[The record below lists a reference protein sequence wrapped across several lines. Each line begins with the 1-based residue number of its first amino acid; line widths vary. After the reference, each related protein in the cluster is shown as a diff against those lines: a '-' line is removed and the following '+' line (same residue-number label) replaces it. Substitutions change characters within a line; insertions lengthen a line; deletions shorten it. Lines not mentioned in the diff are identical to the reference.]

1 MKKYQAYL
9 IDLDGTIYAGSKRYP
24 KARAFVERLQAAHMP
39 FKFVTNNTTKLP
51 VDVVANLADNHDIHV
66 TTDNVY
72 TAGLAT
78 ADFLAQRADER
89 DQEPRTVYVVGEIG
103 LAQALAAKGFTVDEA
118 HPTYVVVGLDSDVTY
133 EKFAKAILAIRSGS
147 TFIGTNSDSNI
158 PKARGLMPG
167 AGALVDLVRYATQTA
182 PIFVGKPEPILLQNS
197 LAQMG
202 VAPEHALMIGDNYQ
216 TDILAG
222 IHAGVD
228 TLLTY
233 TGVSTPEQVAAAA
246 VQPTYTV
253 PDLAHW
259 DLEAGPLD

>member
-1 MKKYQAYL
+1 MKDYQAYL
-9 IDLDGTIYAGSKRYP
+9 IDLDGTVYAGSKRYP
-24 KARAFVERLQAAHMP
+24 AAKRFIERLQATGTA

-51 VDVVANLADNHDIHV
+51 VDVVANLANNHDIHV

-78 ADFLAQRADER
+78 ADFL
-89 DQEPRTVYVVGEIG
+89 DQHAGDGERTVYVVGEIG
-103 LAQALAAKGFTVDEA
+103 LRQALTAKGFTVDEE
-118 HPTYVVVGLDSDVTY
+118 HPRYVVVGLDSDVTY

-182 PIFVGKPEPILLQNS
+182 PIFVGKPEPIILQNS
-197 LAQMG
+197 LTQLG
-202 VAPEHALMIGDNYQ
+202 IAPENALMVGDNYQ

-228 TLLTY
+228 TLLVY
-233 TGVSTPEQVAAAA
+233 TGVSTPEQVAQEKI
-246 VQPTYTV
+246 QPTYTI
-253 PDLAHW
+253 PSLDQW
-259 DLEAGPLD
+259 DLEVGPRE

>member
-9 IDLDGTIYAGSKRYP
+9 IDLDGTIYAGAKRYP
-24 KARAFVERLQAAHMP
+24 KAKAFVERLQAAQIP

-51 VDVVANLADNHDIHV
+51 VDVVTNLADNHDIHV

-78 ADFLAQRADER
+78 ADYLDQRAGATGK
-89 DQEPRTVYVVGEIG
+89 RTVYVVGEIG
-103 LAQALAAKGFTVDEA
+103 LHQALAAKGFTVDEE
-118 HPTYVVVGLDSDVTY
+118 HPEYVVVGLDSDVTY

-167 AGALVDLVRYATQTA
+167 AGALVDLVRYATQTD
-182 PIFVGKPEPILLQNS
+182 PIFIGKPEPILLENALHQ
-197 LAQMG
+197 LG
-202 VAPEHALMIGDNYQ
+202 VAADQAIMVGDNYQ

-233 TGVSTPEQVAAAA
+233 TGVSTPEQVAQQKI
-246 VQPTYTV
+246 QPTYTV
-253 PDLAHW
+253 SALDRW
-259 DLEAGPLD
+259 DLEVGPRD

>member
-1 MKKYQAYL
+1 MKDYQAYL
-9 IDLDGTIYAGSKRYP
+9 IDLDGTVYAGSKRYP
-24 KARAFVERLQAAHMP
+24 AAKRFVERLQAVGTA

-51 VDVVANLADNHDIHV
+51 VDVVANLADNHDIYV

-78 ADFLAQRADER
+78 ADFLDQRAGDG
-89 DQEPRTVYVVGEIG
+89 DRTVYVVGEIG
-103 LAQALAAKGFTVDEA
+103 LRQALMAKGFTVDEE
-118 HPTYVVVGLDSDVTY
+118 HPRYVVVGLDSDVTY

-167 AGALVDLVRYATQTA
+167 AGALVDLVRYATQTS
-182 PIFVGKPEPILLQNS
+182 PIFVGKPEPIILQNS
-197 LAQMG
+197 LAQLG
-202 VAPEHALMIGDNYQ
+202 VAPQDALMVGDNYQ

-228 TLLTY
+228 TLLAY
-233 TGVSTPEQVAAAA
+233 TGVSTPEQVAQETI
-246 VQPTYTV
+246 QPTYTV
-253 PDLAHW
+253 SSLDHW
-259 DLEAGPLD
+259 DLEVGPRE

>member
-1 MKKYQAYL
+1 MKDYQAYL
-9 IDLDGTIYAGSKRYP
+9 IDLDGTVYAGSKRYP
-24 KARAFVERLQAAHMP
+24 AAKRFVERLQAAGTA

-51 VDVVANLADNHDIHV
+51 IDVVANLADNHDIHV

-78 ADFLAQRADER
+78 ADFLDQRAGSGE
-89 DQEPRTVYVVGEIG
+89 RTVYVVGEIG
-103 LAQALAAKGFTVDEA
+103 LRQALAAKGFTVDEE
-118 HPTYVVVGLDSDVTY
+118 HPRYVVVGLDSDVTY

-182 PIFVGKPEPILLQNS
+182 PIFVGKPEPIILQNS
-197 LAQMG
+197 LTQLG
-202 VAPEHALMIGDNYQ
+202 IAPKDALMVGDNYQ

-233 TGVSTPEQVAAAA
+233 TGVSTPEQVAQEKI
-246 VQPTYTV
+246 QPTYTV
-253 PDLAHW
+253 SSLDQW
-259 DLEAGPLD
+259 DLEVGPCE

>member
-1 MKKYQAYL
+1 MKDYQAYL
-9 IDLDGTIYAGSKRYP
+9 IDLDGTVYAGSKRYP
-24 KARAFVERLQAAHMP
+24 AAKRFVERLQAAGTA

-78 ADFLAQRADER
+78 ADFLDQRAGDGE
-89 DQEPRTVYVVGEIG
+89 RTVYVVGEIG
-103 LAQALAAKGFTVDEA
+103 LRQALAAKGFTVDEE
-118 HPTYVVVGLDSDVTY
+118 HPRYVVVGLDSDVTY

-167 AGALVDLVRYATQTA
+167 AGALVDLVRYATQTS
-182 PIFVGKPEPILLQNS
+182 PIFVGKPEPIILQNS
-197 LAQMG
+197 LMQLG
-202 VAPEHALMIGDNYQ
+202 IAPEDALMVGDNYQ

-233 TGVSTPEQVAAAA
+233 TGVSTPEQVAQETI
-246 VQPTYTV
+246 QPTYTV
-253 PDLAHW
+253 SSLDQW
-259 DLEAGPLD
+259 DLEVGPRE

>member
-1 MKKYQAYL
+1 MKNYQAYL
-9 IDLDGTIYAGSKRYP
+9 IDLDGTVYAGSKRYP
-24 KARAFVERLQAAHMP
+24 KAKAFVERIQAAHIP

-78 ADFLAQRADER
+78 ADFLDQRAGKTGK
-89 DQEPRTVYVVGEIG
+89 RTVYVVGEIG
-103 LAQALAAKGFTVDEA
+103 LNQALAAKGFTVDED
-118 HPTYVVVGLDSDVTY
+118 HPEYVVVGLDSDVTY

-167 AGALVDLVRYATQTA
+167 AGALVDLVRYATQTD
-182 PIFVGKPEPILLQNS
+182 PIFVGKPEPIILQNS
-197 LAQMG
+197 LEMMG
-202 VAPEHALMIGDNYQ
+202 IAPDQALMVGDNYQ

-222 IHAGVD
+222 IRAGVD

-233 TGVSTPEQVAAAA
+233 TGVSTPEQVAQQS

-253 PDLAHW
+253 PDLVHW
-259 DLEAGPLD
+259 DIEVGPID

>member
-1 MKKYQAYL
+1 VKKYQAYL

-24 KARAFVERLQAAHMP
+24 KAKAFVERLQAAHVP

-78 ADFLAQRADER
+78 ADFLDRRAG
-89 DQEPRTVYVVGEIG
+89 QTGKRTVYVVGEIG
-103 LAQALAAKGFTVDEA
+103 LKQALAAKGFTVDED
-118 HPTYVVVGLDSDVTY
+118 HPEYVVVGLDSDVTY

-167 AGALVDLVRYATQTA
+167 AGALVDMVRYATQQD
-182 PIFVGKPEPILLQNS
+182 PIFVGKPEPIILNNS
-197 LAQMG
+197 LAQLG
-202 VAPEHALMIGDNYQ
+202 IAADQALMVGDNYQ

-233 TGVSTPEQVAAAA
+233 TGVSTPAQVAQQAI
-246 VQPTYTV
+246 QPTYTV

-259 DLEAGPLD
+259 DLEAGPID

>member
-1 MKKYQAYL
+1 MKNYQAYL
-9 IDLDGTIYAGSKRYP
+9 IDLDGTVYAGSKRYP
-24 KARAFVERLQAAHMP
+24 KARAFVERLQAAHVP

-66 TTDNVY
+66 TPDNVY

-78 ADFLAQRADER
+78 ADFLDKRAGATGK
-89 DQEPRTVYVVGEIG
+89 RTVYVVGEIG
-103 LAQALAAKGFTVDEA
+103 LKQALTAKGFTVDED
-118 HPTYVVVGLDSDVTY
+118 HPEYVVVGLDSDVTY

-147 TFIGTNSDSNI
+147 IFIGTNSDSNI

-167 AGALVDLVRYATQTA
+167 AGALVDLVRYATQTE
-182 PIFVGKPEPILLQNS
+182 PIFVGKPEPIILQNS
-197 LAQMG
+197 LALMG
-202 VAPEHALMIGDNYQ
+202 IAPDQALMVGDNYQ

-233 TGVSTPEQVAAAA
+233 TGVSTPEQVAQQAI
-246 VQPTYTV
+246 QPTYTV

-259 DLEAGPLD
+259 DIEVGPID

>member
-9 IDLDGTIYAGSKRYP
+9 IDLDGTIYAGTQRYP
-24 KARAFVERLQAAHMP
+24 KAKRFVERLQAAQIP

-78 ADFLAQRADER
+78 ADFLDKRAGR
-89 DQEPRTVYVVGEIG
+89 SGKRTVYVVGEIG
-103 LAQALAAKGFTVDEA
+103 LRQALTAKGFTVDED
-118 HPTYVVVGLDSDVTY
+118 HPEYVVVGLDSDVTY

-182 PIFVGKPEPILLQNS
+182 PIFVGKPEPIILENS
-197 LAQMG
+197 LRQMG
-202 VAPEHALMIGDNYQ
+202 VAPADAIMVGDNYQ

-222 IHAGVD
+222 IHAGTD

-233 TGVSTPEQVAAAA
+233 TGVSTPAQVAQQAI
-246 VQPTYTV
+246 QPTYAV
-253 PDLAHW
+253 PDLDHW
-259 DLEAGPLD
+259 NLEAGPID

>member
-24 KARAFVERLQAAHMP
+24 KARQFVERLQAAGTP

-51 VDVVANLADNHDIHV
+51 VDVVRNLADNHDIHV

-78 ADFLAQRADER
+78 ADYLDQLAGSTGE
-89 DQEPRTVYVVGEIG
+89 RTVYVVGEIG
-103 LAQALAAKGFTVDEA
+103 LRQALTAKGFTVDEE
-118 HPTYVVVGLDSDVTY
+118 HPKYVVVGLDSDVTY
-133 EKFAKAILAIRSGS
+133 EKFAKAVLAIRSGS
-147 TFIGTNSDSNI
+147 VFIGTNSDSNI
-158 PKARGLMPG
+158 PKSRGLMPG
-167 AGALVDLVRYATQTA
+167 AGALVDLVRYAVQTD
-182 PIFVGKPEPILLQNS
+182 PIFVGKPEPIILNNS
-197 LAQMG
+197 LQQMG
-202 VAPEHALMIGDNYQ
+202 IAPEDALMVGDNYL

-233 TGVSTPEQVAAAA
+233 TGVSTPELVAQQAI
-246 VQPTYTV
+246 QPTYTV
-253 PDLAHW
+253 PSLDHW
-259 DLEAGPLD
+259 DLEVGPIA

>member
-1 MKKYQAYL
+1 MKNYQAYL
-9 IDLDGTIYAGSKRYP
+9 IDLDGTVYAGSKRYP
-24 KARAFVERLQAAHMP
+24 KAKAFVERLQAAKVP

-66 TTDNVY
+66 NTDNVY

-78 ADFLAQRADER
+78 ADFLDER
-89 DQEPRTVYVVGEIG
+89 AGETGKRTVYVVGEIG
-103 LAQALAAKGFTVDEA
+103 LNQALAAKGFTVDEE
-118 HPTYVVVGLDSDVTY
+118 HPEYVVVGLDSDVTY

-167 AGALVDLVRYATQTA
+167 AGALVDLVRYATQTE
-182 PIFVGKPEPILLQNS
+182 PIFVGKPEPIILENS
-197 LAQMG
+197 LELMG
-202 VAPEHALMIGDNYQ
+202 IAPEDALMVGDNYQ

-228 TLLTY
+228 TLLVY
-233 TGVSTPEQVAAAA
+233 TGVSTPEQVAQQAI
-246 VQPTYTV
+246 QPTYTI
-253 PDLAHW
+253 PNLDHW
-259 DLEAGPLD
+259 DIEVGPID

>member
-24 KARAFVERLQAAHMP
+24 KAHDFVARLQAAQVP

-51 VDVVANLADNHDIHV
+51 VDVVANLALNHDIHV

-78 ADFLAQRADER
+78 ADFLDQRAGT
-89 DQEPRTVYVVGEIG
+89 QGKRTVYVVGEIG
-103 LAQALAAKGFTVDEA
+103 LKQALAAKGFTVDEDY
-118 HPTYVVVGLDSDVTY
+118 PEYVVVGLDSDVTY
-133 EKFAKAILAIRSGS
+133 EKFAKAILAIRKGA

-167 AGALVDLVRYATQTA
+167 AGALVDLVRYATQTE
-182 PIFVGKPEPILLQNS
+182 PIFVGKPEPIILRNS
-197 LAQMG
+197 LKQMG
-202 VAPEHALMIGDNYQ
+202 ASVEQAIMVGDNYQ

-233 TGVSTPEQVAAAA
+233 TGVSTPEQVAQQAI
-246 VQPTYTV
+246 QPTYAV
-253 PDLAHW
+253 ADLAHW
-259 DLEAGPLD
+259 DLEAGPID